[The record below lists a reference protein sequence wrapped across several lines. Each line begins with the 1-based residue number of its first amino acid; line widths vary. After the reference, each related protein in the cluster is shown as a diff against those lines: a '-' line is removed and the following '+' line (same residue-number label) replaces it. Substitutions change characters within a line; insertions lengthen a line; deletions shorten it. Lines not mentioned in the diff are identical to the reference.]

1 MNNISA
7 VFYSWQSDSP
17 LSINKDFI
25 RKALQAAIDNINNDS
40 SLNIT
45 LSLDEDAR
53 GEPGMTD
60 IPRTLLEKIEN
71 CGIFVADFTFV
82 GDTSRLLKGK
92 KRKLLPNPNV
102 MLEAGYMAKSQ
113 RWEQIVGVIN
123 TAFGLPKN
131 LPFDIHHRQWP
142 IDYELQ
148 KVDSP
153 KYKTVTAKLIA
164 DIEKGLRGIAKKYL
178 IPNENDRQPPVT
190 HISEDSANS
199 LIQAHYKDIA
209 SDNFFNMDMSQGV
222 LSLTMIPFSCEPID
236 LSNSQNSDM
245 FQQYL
250 KPMWGGGYNP
260 SWIGD
265 SYYNYRGNE
274 NCPDSV
280 VQIKTPGTIIAV
292 NTSLLSQPNP
302 LMARLDTTSKSGEV
316 YLWHIESVLVSSVI
330 SYLKL
335 YSMLQIHGPYYVAV
349 GLLNL
354 KQSKVS
360 QDPLRY
366 SSYDS
371 KIFRGGS
378 ITPELITIPSDE
390 SFNNKNAVANL
401 LKPSLDYMRRS
412 FGHPASLHFNPSGKW
427 ID

>member
-1 MNNISA
+1 MNNISR

-17 LSINKDFI
+17 HSINKDFI
-25 RKALQAAIDNINNDS
+25 RKALQAAIDNVNNDC

-53 GEPGMTD
+53 EEPGMTD

-82 GDTSRLLKGK
+82 ADTSRLLNGK

-102 MLEAGYMAKSQ
+102 MLETGYMAKSQ

-142 IDYELQ
+142 IDYKLQ

-153 KYKTVTAKLIA
+153 KYKTVMAKLIA
-164 DIEKGLRGIAKKYL
+164 NIEKAIHSIAKKYL
-178 IPNENDRQPPVT
+178 IPDENDKQSPIT
-190 HISEDSANS
+190 HISEDDARS
-199 LIQAHYKDIA
+199 LIQAHYRDVD
-209 SDNFFNMDMSQGV
+209 SDNFFNMDMSKGV

-236 LSNSQNSDM
+236 VSNSQNIDM

-250 KPMWGGGYNP
+250 KPMWGGGYNW
-260 SWIGD
+260 SWTDD
-265 SYYNYRGNE
+265 SYYNYHGNE
-274 NCPDSV
+274 DCPDSV
-280 VQIKTPGTIIAV
+280 VQIKTLGTVFAV
-292 NTSLLSQPNP
+292 NTSLLSKPDP
-302 LMARLDTTSKSGEV
+302 LAARSDTISKEVEV

-330 SYLKL
+330 AYLKI
-335 YSMLQIHGPYYVAV
+335 YSMLQIGGPFYVAV

-354 KQSKVS
+354 KQSKLGK
-360 QDPLRY
+360 DRRY

-371 KIFRGGS
+371 KAFKGGS
-378 ITPELITIPSDE
+378 ITPQLITISNDE
-390 SFNNKNAVANL
+390 LFNDKNIVATL
-401 LKPSLDYMRRS
+401 LKPSLDSMVRS
-412 FGHPASLHFNPSGKW
+412 FGLSGSRHFDTSGKW
-427 ID
+427 IE